1 LDDRRG
7 AARIAKSAAM
17 SWRQVSLSHS
27 LGEFRATW
35 DALNTRYYNG
45 HPFNDSRFVEP
56 LLNYFGTGRERLF
69 IHHNGT
75 EIDGLMILV
84 PGKPGVWHLF
94 MPAQLQAAPLSI
106 PHANLIDDVF
116 RAMPRSVQMLEL
128 LNQDPE
134 FAPTGLFDGKP
145 NRIFLPHAL
154 TMNVALEGDFEAYW
168 AGRSRKVVQNLR
180 RYERSAVKEFGG
192 NRLLVIDQPS
202 EISSA
207 VSRYA
212 SLESKGWKGKEGTA
226 LHPENE
232 QGQFYLELMREFSYT
247 GQARVAEFWMGN
259 HLTAS
264 RLMISGG
271 GIEVML
277 KTTYDE
283 TLSQVAPGRLLLKQ
297 FLQHAF
303 SEKTRS
309 KVEFYTNA
317 TQDQLAWATG
327 QRVISHISVFRFAW
341 QARLYA
347 RYQRF
352 NQKSESAS
360 ESIAESQIEVLSDL
374 ASMPKSSQ
382 SLLGSEEPGSFD
394 LGADWFG
401 LLETSALTR
410 AETPRYYVST
420 RDNAARCVL
429 PLLVRGKQVT
439 GLTTFYT
446 SLFRPA
452 MGADT
457 QEEEVAAVFRHVV
470 ADTHAWSIR
479 LDAMDPEHH
488 SFTLLQNAMHQAGLT
503 VYTYFSFGNWYLP
516 VNNRSFDVYLAGLSS
531 QTRNTLKRKERK
543 FLASGVG
550 KIEIFTNLDGLEPA
564 IAAWVKVYTSSWKK
578 PEPFPQFMPNLIR
591 LCAKRGWLRMGVAYY
606 NQSPVAAQIWIVN
619 GGRAAI
625 YKLAYDEGYTQ
636 HSAGTILTAHLMRH
650 VLDVDK
656 VDEVDYLIGDDEY
669 KKDWVSNRRERW
681 GIVGYNPRTLRGLV
695 GLGIQQLGAL
705 QRRSK
710 TQRENT

>member
-1 LDDRRG
+1 
-7 AARIAKSAAM
+7 M
-17 SWRQVSLSHS
+17 SWQRVPLEHS
-27 LGEFRATW
+27 LGAYCTDW
-35 DALNTRYYNG
+35 DALNARYYGG
-45 HPFNDSRFVEP
+45 HPFLDSRFVDA
-56 LLNYFGTGRERLF
+56 LLKYFGSGREQLF
-69 IHHNGT
+69 VHRSQG
-75 EIDGLMILV
+75 EIDGLVILRPRKFGIWQLFV
-84 PGKPGVWHLF
+84 PD
-94 MPAQLQAAPLSI
+94 QLQAAPMLI
-106 PHANLIDDVF
+106 QGIDLIDRLF
-116 RAMPRSVQMLEL
+116 QALPATTWLIEL
-128 LNQDPE
+128 MNQDPDYV
-134 FAPTGLFDGKP
+134 PVGLLNEGPAKQLLF
-145 NRIFLPHAL
+145 HAL
-154 TMNVALEGDFEAYW
+154 TMNITLDRDFDTYW
-168 AGRSRKVVQNLR
+168 AGCSRKLVQNIR
-180 RYERSAVKEFGG
+180 RYSRRAIEAHGPAQMQVLTEPEAMRGAVG
-192 NRLLVIDQPS
+192 
-202 EISSA
+202 
-207 VSRYA
+207 RYGE
-212 SLESKGWKGKEGTA
+212 LESRGWKGEAGTA
-226 LHPENE
+226 INLDNN
-232 QGQFYLELMREFSYT
+232 QGHFYAELMTRFAET
-247 GQARVAEFWMGN
+247 GQAQVFEYKLGDQ
-259 HLTAS
+259 LVAS
-264 RLMISGG
+264 RLMVNSGG
-271 GIEVML
+271 MLVML

-283 TLSQVAPGRLLLKQ
+283 SLSSVAPGRLLL
-297 FLQHAF
+297 HALLEHTF
-303 SEKTRS
+303 NEKRH
-309 KVEFYTNA
+309 KVVEFYTNA

-352 NQKSESAS
+352 KQKSESAS
-360 ESIAESQIEVLSDL
+360 ESIAQSQIEVLSDL
-374 ASMPKSSQ
+374 ASMSKSGLL
-382 SLLGSEEPGSFD
+382 LLGSEEPRSFD
-394 LGADWFG
+394 LGADWFD
-401 LLETSALTR
+401 LLATCALTG
-410 AETPRYYVST
+410 AETPRFYVST

-470 ADTHAWSIR
+470 AETHAWSIR
-479 LDAMDPEHH
+479 LDAMDPEHP
-488 SFTLLQNAMHQAGLT
+488 SFTLLQNAMRQAGLT

-591 LCAKRGWLRMGVAYY
+591 LCAKRGWLRMGVAFY
-606 NQSPVAAQIWIVN
+606 NQSPIAAQIWIVN

-636 HSAGTILTAHLMRH
+636 HSAGTILTAHLIRH